1 MHEIK
6 SGMDFP
12 NVLQKIISNMTKL
25 ATYKQQLED
34 QHSKLLSHD
43 AFHDGSRS
51 ESLIMDIS
59 EEIFH
64 DNSRSPTITISAQLT
79 IAPDDQNLP
88 KPSKHQM
95 KSIRPL
101 INE

>member
-64 DNSRSPTITISAQLT
+64 DNSRSPTITISAQLI
-79 IAPDDQNLP
+79 IAHDDQNLP
-88 KPSKHQM
+88 KPSKHQN

-101 INE
+101 ING